1 MQQLIFFIQRFKY
14 FLFFL
19 LLESIAFS
27 LILTNLNFQKSKFVN
42 STNSI
47 VGGVY
52 SQKSKITQYFNLKTE
67 NEVLTAE
74 NARLRNELQKKFFAT
89 QCKDSTIVDTV
100 RYFQKFSFTKGKI
113 INNNYN
119 KEFNFLTLD
128 IGKNQGI
135 EKEMAVI
142 NSLGIIGIVDNTS
155 PKYARV
161 QSILNKNSKIN
172 ARLRNSD
179 YFGTLDWN
187 GDDYRTVQLIDIPRQ
202 APLKIGDTIETGG
215 KSTIFPEGI
224 LIGTVSKIN
233 RGNSAENRVIIKLF
247 NDMSN
252 LGTVY
257 VIKNFDKLEIKT
269 IENLENE

>member
-1 MQQLIFFIQRFKY
+1 
-14 FLFFL
+14 
-19 LLESIAFS
+19 
-27 LILTNLNFQKSKFVN
+27 VN

-155 PKYARV
+155 LKYARV

-202 APLKIGDTIETGG
+202 AHLKIGDTIETGG

>member
-14 FLFFL
+14 FLFFI

-42 STNSI
+42 SANSI
-47 VGGVY
+47 VGGIY
-52 SQKSKITQYFNLKTE
+52 TQKSKITSYFNLKSE
-67 NEVLTAE
+67 NQLLAAE
-74 NARLRNELQKKFFAT
+74 NARLRNELQKKVFAT
-89 QCKDSTIVDTV
+89 PIKDSTIVDTV
-100 RYFQKFSFTKGKI
+100 RYFQKFSFKSGKI
-113 INNNYN
+113 ISNNYN

-142 NSLGIIGIVDNTS
+142 NSLGIVGIIDNTS
-155 PKYARV
+155 DKYARV
-161 QSILNKNSKIN
+161 QSVLNKNSKIN
-172 ARLRNSD
+172 ARLRNSH

-187 GDDYRTVQLIDIPRQ
+187 GDDYRSIQLIDIPRQ

-233 RGNSAENRVIIKLF
+233 RGNSAENRVLIKLF
-247 NDMSN
+247 NDMSS

-257 VIKNFDKLEIKT
+257 VIKNFDKLEIKK

>member
-14 FLFFL
+14 FLFFIV
-19 LLESIAFS
+19 LESIAIS
-27 LILTNLNFQKSKFVN
+27 LIFTNLNFQKSKFVN

-47 VGGVY
+47 IGGIY
-52 SQKSKITQYFNLKTE
+52 SQKSKITAYFDLKSENKLLVAE
-67 NEVLTAE
+67 NE
-74 NARLRNELQKKFFAT
+74 RLRNELQKKYFVSEI
-89 QCKDSTIVDTV
+89 KDSTVIDTS
-100 RYFQKFSFTKGKI
+100 RYFQKYTFTFGKI
-113 INNNYN
+113 TNNNYN

-142 NSLGIIGIVDNTS
+142 NSKGIVGIIDNTS
-155 PKYARV
+155 NKYARV
-161 QSILNKNSKIN
+161 QSILNRNSKIN
-172 ARLRNSD
+172 ARLRNSN

-187 GDDYRTVQLIDIPRQ
+187 GDDYRTVQLVDIPRQ

-233 RGNSAENRVIIKLF
+233 RGNSAENRVTITLF

-252 LGTVY
+252 L
-257 VIKNFDKLEIKT
+257 DKTEIKKL
-269 IENLENE
+269 ENLENE